1 PALVPA
7 SAAYNFT
14 VGSAISA
21 LVPSKRPLAAMN
33 SGDAVVLSVVQG
45 QSKSPNNL
53 GDDVI
58 AFGDAVASS
67 SIGGSAAV
75 NGGDELSGKIHFG
88 PRKRGRQS
96 SSSPVAGKRQ
106 QLSAKASKGD
116 AATDEMEDGEE
127 PEDGE
132 VFEDEELA
140 NADGTKSRAN
150 EDVVMDSGKV
160 KHE

>member
-7 SAAYNFT
+7 SAAYNST

-21 LVPSKRPLAAMN
+21 LVPSKRPLAVMN
-33 SGDAVVLSVVQG
+33 SGDAVVSSVVQG
-45 QSKSPNNL
+45 QSKSPNSL
-53 GDDVI
+53 GDNGM

-67 SIGGSAAV
+67 SISGSAAV
-75 NGGDELSGKIHFG
+75 NGGDEPSGNIHFE

-96 SSSPVAGKRQ
+96 SSSPIAGKRQ
-106 QLSAKASKGD
+106 QLSAKASNGD

-140 NADGTKSRAN
+140 NAGGTKSRAN